1 MGKALYRKYRPISL
15 ATVIGQDSVVNPLKE
30 AISTDSFSHA
40 YIFIGPRGC
49 GKTSVARIFAH
60 EVNNFK
66 YELEDSYPDIIEID
80 GASNTGVDDI
90 RELREK
96 AMIAPTEGK
105 YKIYIIDEF
114 HMLSKSAFNALLKIM
129 EEPPKH
135 IIFVLATTNP
145 EKVPVTIL
153 SRAQVFNFKL
163 ADHATMFKHL
173 KNISEQ
179 ENIAI
184 EDDAINIIV
193 ERGGGSFR
201 DSISLLDQISNL
213 KKRGDIITKADIDN
227 ALGLPADERIKTL
240 LKNFEEGNE
249 TTGILKE
256 LLNSGAGPETIAKD
270 IIDKIIEQPT
280 AKTLALIEKLF
291 NVQYPFADAKLL
303 VAFLETEKFAPII
316 MAPQN
321 MTAQPASMID
331 AKKQAE
337 FMARVAKSKA
347 EMKKRIESAKEEKF
361 EPKVVTLSDSVI
373 QNGTLNVEAFVKD
386 IKDKHRGLG
395 NTLERCG
402 FILEEKELKVF
413 PPKKLVDIFRKPNNL
428 RLLKSSAPG
437 FFINIIDTATE
448 KTPDSATFLIK
459 KAEKAPVSEKMQK
472 KINAISDIMGEDIK
486 EEDDA
491 PF

>member
-1 MGKALYRKYRPISL
+1 
-15 ATVIGQDSVVNPLKE
+15 
-30 AISTDSFSHA
+30 
-40 YIFIGPRGC
+40 
-49 GKTSVARIFAH
+49 
-60 EVNNFK
+60 
-66 YELEDSYPDIIEID
+66 
-80 GASNTGVDDI
+80 
-90 RELREK
+90 
-96 AMIAPTEGK
+96 
-105 YKIYIIDEF
+105 
-114 HMLSKSAFNALLKIM
+114 
-129 EEPPKH
+129 
-135 IIFVLATTNP
+135 
-145 EKVPVTIL
+145 
-153 SRAQVFNFKL
+153 
-163 ADHATMFKHL
+163 
-173 KNISEQ
+173 
-179 ENIAI
+179 
-184 EDDAINIIV
+184 
-193 ERGGGSFR
+193 
-201 DSISLLDQISNL
+201 
-213 KKRGDIITKADIDN
+213 
-227 ALGLPADERIKTL
+227 
-240 LKNFEEGNE
+240 
-249 TTGILKE
+249 
-256 LLNSGAGPETIAKD
+256 
-270 IIDKIIEQPT
+270 
-280 AKTLALIEKLF
+280 
-291 NVQYPFADAKLL
+291 
-303 VAFLETEKFAPII
+303 

-321 MTAQPASMID
+321 IAAQPASIID

-373 QNGTLNVEAFVKD
+373 QNGTLNIEAFVKD

-472 KINAISDIMGEDIK
+472 KINAISDIMGEEIK